1 MLSVK
6 GCLIFNIL
14 VIFLFLKEMLFLNY
28 IKDNF
33 FINFFILFMEKKCL
47 EEIDKMVFLV
57 FVVL

>member
-33 FINFFILFMEKKCL
+33 FINFFILFMEKN
-47 EEIDKMVFLV
+47 V
-57 FVVL
+57 